1 MELFC
6 SKKCITEPVD
16 MASGLENVFMIAM
29 IAGAALAG
37 GLSADLRKA

>member
-1 MELFC
+1 
-6 SKKCITEPVD
+6 

-29 IAGAALAG
+29 IAGAVLL